1 LPLEPRLKATI
12 ERLVSAALAALPAG
26 LLSEAE
32 RATAPE
38 IERTRDPSHGDYAS
52 NVALRHAKAARQ
64 NPRQLARLI
73 VAALPADPAVSKVE
87 IAGPGFI
94 NFHLA
99 PAAYHAELAA
109 VLEQGDAYGRRAP
122 GRGERILLEFVSAN
136 PTGPLHVGH
145 GRHAAYGA
153 ALGNLLLA
161 AGHVVD
167 REFYINDAGR
177 QVDILAVSVWLRYL
191 ERLGEPVPFPAN
203 GYKGSYLLPIA
214 AALEAAAGTT
224 LRHSGA
230 AVRDGLPADEPD
242 GGDKEAFIDA
252 VIGRARALLGE
263 AGFRRVV
270 DHSLGG
276 MLADIKDDLA
286 GMGVTFDNWFSE
298 RSLAT
303 SGAIDE
309 ALRRLAASGYTY
321 RKDGALW
328 FRATA
333 FGDDEDRVVE
343 RENGARTYF
352 ASDIAYHLDK
362 RLRGYE
368 RLIDVLGAD
377 HHGYVARVRGGLAAM
392 GEPPDCLEVPL
403 LQLVNLFRGGVKVA
417 MGKREGN
424 FVTLRQLREEVGND
438 ACRFYFVM
446 RSHDQQLDFDLELAK
461 SRTTENPVFYI
472 QYAHARVASVLRQL
486 ADRGL
491 AHDPARGRAA
501 LGRLV
506 EPHERRLM
514 VAVTRLPEVIEL
526 AAATRAPHT
535 LVNYLREL
543 ATDFHGAYSAGNEH
557 AAFRFIVE
565 DAELRDARLALV
577 LATRQA
583 IRNGLA
589 IIGVSAPETM

>member
-1 LPLEPRLKATI
+1 M
-12 ERLVSAALAALPAG
+12 SAALAALPPD
-26 LLSEAE
+26 LLSPEA
-32 RATAPE
+32 RAIAPE
-38 IERTRDPSHGDYAS
+38 VERTRDPSHGDYAT
-52 NVALRHAKAARQ
+52 NAALRHAKAARR
-64 NPRQLARLI
+64 NPRQLAEAI
-73 VAALPADPAVSKVE
+73 VKALPADPAVTRVE

-99 PAAYHAELAA
+99 PSAYHAELGR
-109 VLEQGDAYGRRAP
+109 VLDQGAAYGSRAP
-122 GRGERILLEFVSAN
+122 GSGEKILLEFVSAN

-153 ALGNLLLA
+153 ALGNLLVA
-161 AGHVVD
+161 AGHAVD

-191 ERLGEPVPFPAN
+191 ERLGEPVPFPSN
-203 GYKGSYLLPIA
+203 GYRGDYLLPIA
-214 AALEAAAGTT
+214 AALVETAG
-224 LRHSGA
+224 HSLAQPAA
-230 AVRDGLPADEPD
+230 AVRAGLPKDEPE

-252 VIGRARALLGE
+252 IIARARELLGE
-263 AGFRRVV
+263 VGFRGVV
-270 DHSLGG
+270 GHALAG
-276 MLADIKDDLA
+276 MLADVKDDLA
-286 GMGVTFDNWFSE
+286 GMGVTFDTWFSE

-309 ALRRLAASGYTY
+309 ALRRLEASGHTY

-343 RENGARTYF
+343 RENGVRTYF

-362 RLRGYE
+362 RLRGYQ

-403 LQLVNLFRGGVKVA
+403 LQLVNLFRGGEKVA

-424 FVTLRQLREEVGND
+424 FVTLRQLRAEVGND

-446 RSHDQQLDFDLELAK
+446 RSHDQTLDFDLELAK

-491 AHDPARGRAA
+491 VHDAARGRAA
-501 LGRLV
+501 LGRLT
-506 EPHERRLM
+506 EAHERRLM

-543 ATDFHGAYSAGNEH
+543 ATDFHGAYSAGNEN
-557 AAFRFIVE
+557 AAFRVIVD

-577 LATRQA
+577 LAARQA

>member
-1 LPLEPRLKATI
+1 M
-12 ERLVSAALAALPAG
+12 SAALAALPAD
-26 LLSEAE
+26 LLSAAA

-38 IERTRDPSHGDYAS
+38 IERTRDPSHGDYAT

-64 NPRQLARLI
+64 SPRQLAQLI
-73 VAALPADPAVSKVE
+73 VAALPPDPAVTRVE

-99 PAAYHAELAA
+99 PAAYHAELGA
-109 VLEQGDAYGRRAP
+109 VLDQGDAYGRSAP

-153 ALGNLLLA
+153 ALGNLLVA

-203 GYKGSYLLPIA
+203 GYKGAYLLPIA

-224 LRHSGA
+224 LWRAGA
-230 AVRDGLPADEPD
+230 EVRAGLPADEPQ

-252 VIGRARALLGE
+252 VIARARALLGE
-263 AGFRRVV
+263 AGFRQVV
-270 DHSLGG
+270 DHSLAG

-298 RSLAT
+298 RSLAS

-309 ALRRLAASGYTY
+309 ALRRLTARGHTY

-362 RLRGYE
+362 RLRGYQ

-403 LQLVNLFRGGVKVA
+403 LQLVNLFRGGEKVA

-491 AHDPARGRAA
+491 VHDPARGRAA

-543 ATDFHGAYSAGNEH
+543 ATDFHGAYSAGNEN
-557 AAFRFIVE
+557 AAFRFIVD

-577 LATRQA
+577 LAARQA

>member
-1 LPLEPRLKATI
+1 M
-12 ERLVSAALAALPAG
+12 SAALAALPAE
-26 LLSEAE
+26 LLGAEARAAVPEVE
-32 RATAPE
+32 RS
-38 IERTRDPSHGDYAS
+38 RDPSHGDYAT
-52 NVALRHAKAARQ
+52 NVALRHAKAARR
-64 NPRQLARLI
+64 NPRQLAEAI
-73 VAALPADPAVSKVE
+73 IAALPADAAVARVE

-94 NFHLA
+94 NFHLSL
-99 PAAYHAELAA
+99 AAYHAEIAR
-109 VLEQGDAYGRRAP
+109 VLERGAAYGHRAP
-122 GRGERILLEFVSAN
+122 GGGEKMLLEFVSAN

-161 AGHVVD
+161 AGHSVD
-167 REFYINDAGR
+167 REYYINDAGR

-191 ERLGEPVPFPAN
+191 ERLGETVPFPSN
-203 GYKGSYLLPIA
+203 GYKGEYLLPIA
-214 AALEAAAGTT
+214 AALEDEAGTT
-224 LRHSGA
+224 LGRAGGEVSA
-230 AVRDGLPADEPD
+230 GLPPD
-242 GGDKEAFIDA
+242 APAGGDKELYIDA

-263 AGFRRVV
+263 AGFLQVV
-270 DHSLGG
+270 EH
-276 MLADIKDDLA
+276 ALA
-286 GMGVTFDNWFSE
+286 GMVADIRDDLGAMGVHFDHWFSE
-298 RSLAT
+298 RSLAS

-309 ALRRLAASGYTY
+309 ALRRLAAHGHTY

-343 RENGARTYF
+343 RENGVRTYF

-362 RLRGYE
+362 RLRGYG

-392 GEPPDCLEVPL
+392 GEPPDCLEVQL
-403 LQLVNLFRGGVKVA
+403 LQLVNLYRGGEKVA

-424 FVTLRQLREEVGND
+424 FVTLRQLRGEVGND

-446 RSHDQQLDFDLELAK
+446 RSHDQALDFDLELAK

-491 AHDPARGRAA
+491 TYDPARGRAA
-501 LGRLV
+501 LGRLG
-506 EPHERRLM
+506 EAHERRLM
-514 VAVTRLPEVIEL
+514 VAVSRLPEVIEL
-526 AAATRAPHT
+526 AAASRAPHT

-543 ATDFHGAYSAGNEH
+543 ATDFHGAYSAGNENP
-557 AAFRFIVE
+557 AFRVIVD

-577 LATRQA
+577 IAARQA

-589 IIGVSAPETM
+589 ILGVSAPETM

>member
-1 LPLEPRLKATI
+1 MR
-12 ERLVSAALAALPAG
+12 AALAALPPDLIG
-26 LLSEAE
+26 EAA
-32 RATAPE
+32 RTAPPE
-38 IERTRDPSHGDYAS
+38 IERTRDPAHGDYAT
-52 NVALRHAKAARQ
+52 NVALRHAKAARR
-64 NPRQLARLI
+64 NPRELAAAI
-73 VAALPADPAVSKVE
+73 IKALPADPEVVKVE

-99 PAAYHAELAA
+99 PSAYHAELARVRTA
-109 VLEQGDAYGRRAP
+109 GAAYGTATRSS
-122 GRGERILLEFVSAN
+122 GEKILLEFVSAN

-153 ALGNLLLA
+153 ALGNLLVA
-161 AGHVVD
+161 AGHSVD

-191 ERLGEPVPFPAN
+191 ERLGEAVPFPSN
-203 GYKGSYLLPIA
+203 GYKGAYLLPIA
-214 AALEAAAGTT
+214 AALETAAGTRLGRT
-224 LRHSGA
+224 A
-230 AVRDGLPADEPD
+230 AEVARGLPKDEPE

-252 VIGRARALLGE
+252 IIARARALLGDE
-263 AGFRRVV
+263 GFRGVV
-270 DHSLGG
+270 DHALAG
-276 MLADIKDDLA
+276 MVADIKDDLA
-286 GMGVTFDNWFSE
+286 SMGVTFDSWYSE

-309 ALRRLAASGYTY
+309 ALKRLAAHGHTY

-362 RLRGYE
+362 RLRGYQ

-392 GEPPDCLEVPL
+392 GEPPDCLEVL
-403 LQLVNLFRGGVKVA
+403 LIQLVSLYRGGQKVA

-438 ACRFYFVM
+438 ACRFYYVM
-446 RSHDQQLDFDLELAK
+446 RSNDQHLDFDLELAK

-491 AHDPARGRAA
+491 AHDAARGEAA
-501 LGRLV
+501 LARLT

-514 VAVTRLPEVIEL
+514 VALTRYPEVIEL
-526 AAATRAPHT
+526 SAATRAPHT

-543 ATDFHGAYSAGNEH
+543 ATEFHGAYAAGNENP
-557 AAFRFIVE
+557 ALRVIV
-565 DAELRDARLALV
+565 DDGELRDARLALV
-577 LATRQA
+577 LAARQVIA
-583 IRNGLA
+583 NGLA

>member
-1 LPLEPRLKATI
+1 MKATI
-12 ERLVSAALAALPAG
+12 ERLVSAALAALPPGTLAPPAAAAAP
-26 LLSEAE
+26 EVE
-32 RATAPE
+32 RA
-38 IERTRDPSHGDYAS
+38 RDPGHGDYAT
-52 NVALRHAKAARQ
+52 NVALRHAKAARR
-64 NPRQLARLI
+64 NPRQLAELI
-73 VAALPADPAVSKVE
+73 VAALPADPSVAKVE

-99 PAAYHAELAA
+99 PTAYHAELAR
-109 VLEQGDAYGRRAP
+109 VLDAGAAYGWRAP
-122 GRGERILLEFVSAN
+122 GAGERILLEFVSAN

-153 ALGNLLLA
+153 ALGNLLVA
-161 AGHVVD
+161 AGHSVD
-167 REFYINDAGR
+167 REFYVNDAGR

-191 ERLGEPVPFPAN
+191 ERLGETVPFPSN
-203 GYKGSYLLPIA
+203 GYKGAYVLPVA
-214 AALEAAAGTT
+214 AALEAASGRT
-224 LRHSGA
+224 LARPGA
-230 AVRDGLPADEPD
+230 AVGADLPPDEPA
-242 GGDKEAFIDA
+242 GGDKDA
-252 VIGRARALLGE
+252 YVDALIARARELLG
-263 AGFRRVV
+263 ADGFARVV
-270 DHSLGG
+270 DAALAG
-276 MLADIKDDLA
+276 MLADIRDDLA
-286 GMGVTFDNWFSE
+286 GMGVTFDRWYSE

-309 ALRRLAASGYTY
+309 ALRRLAANGHTY

-328 FRATA
+328 FRASA

-343 RENGARTYF
+343 RENGVRTYF

-362 RLRGYE
+362 RLRGYA

-392 GEPPDCLEVPL
+392 GEPPDCLEVTL
-403 LQLVNLFRGGVKVA
+403 LQLVSLYRGGEKVA

-424 FVTLRQLREEVGND
+424 FVTLRQLRAEVGND

-461 SRTTENPVFYI
+461 SRTNENPVFYI

-491 AHDPARGRAA
+491 AYDAARGRGA

-506 EPHERRLM
+506 EAHERRLL
-514 VAVTRLPEVIEL
+514 VTVTRLPEVIEL

-543 ATDFHGAYSAGNEH
+543 ATDFHGAYSAGNEN
-557 AAFRFIVE
+557 AAFRVIVE
-565 DAELRDARLALV
+565 DEALRDARLTLV
-577 LATRQA
+577 LAARQA
-583 IRNGLA
+583 IANGLA
-589 IIGVSAPETM
+589 LLGVSAPETM

>member
-1 LPLEPRLKATI
+1 M
-12 ERLVSAALAALPAG
+12 SAALAALPPD
-26 LLSEAE
+26 LLGAEA
-32 RATAPE
+32 RAARPE
-38 IERTRDPSHGDYAS
+38 VERTRESSHGDYAT
-52 NVALRHAKAARQ
+52 NVALRHAKAARM
-64 NPRQLARLI
+64 NPRQLATAI
-73 VAALPADPAVSKVE
+73 VAALPADAAVASVE

-99 PAAYHAELAA
+99 PAAYHAELGR
-109 VLEQGDAYGRRAP
+109 VLDQGAGYGCRPP
-122 GRGERILLEFVSAN
+122 GSGERILLEFVSAN

-145 GRHAAYGA
+145 GRHASFGA
-153 ALGNLLLA
+153 ALGNLLVA
-161 AGHVVD
+161 AGHSVD
-167 REFYINDAGR
+167 REFYVNDAGR
-177 QVDILAVSVWLRYL
+177 QVDIMAVSVWLRYL
-191 ERLGEPVPFPAN
+191 EQLGEPVPFPAN
-203 GYKGSYLLPIA
+203 GYKGAYLLPIA
-214 AALEAAAGTT
+214 AALEQAIGAGLRRPAAEVAAG
-224 LRHSGA
+224 
-230 AVRDGLPADEPD
+230 LPPDEPA
-242 GGDKEAFIDA
+242 GGDKEVFIDA
-252 VIGRARALLGE
+252 IIGRMRSLLGDE
-263 AGFRRVV
+263 GFRQVV
-270 DHSLGG
+270 AHSLAG
-276 MLADIKDDLA
+276 MLADIRDDLA
-286 GMGVTFDNWFSE
+286 EMGVTFDRWFSE

-309 ALRRLAASGYTY
+309 ALRRLESRGHTY

-328 FRATA
+328 FRASE

-343 RENGARTYF
+343 RENGVRTYF

-403 LQLVNLFRGGVKVA
+403 LQLVNLFRGGEKVA

-424 FVTLRQLREEVGND
+424 FVTLRQLRGEVGND

-461 SRTTENPVFYI
+461 RRTTENPVFYI

-491 AHDPARGRAA
+491 VHDPARGRAA

-514 VAVTRLPEVIEL
+514 VAVTRLPEVLEL

-543 ATDFHGAYSAGNEH
+543 ATEFHGAYSAGNEQP
-557 AAFRFIVE
+557 AFRLIVD
-565 DAELRDARLALV
+565 DAELRDARLVLV
-577 LATRQA
+577 LAARQA

-589 IIGVSAPETM
+589 ILGVSAPETM